1 MCTNTYRD
9 ASFIKVG
16 KTFLQLCVQNLLWNH
31 NEPWQADRKQT
42 EDANY
47 ECYFCFFP
55 TRALTLSWCFDRHKF
70 YLVDISKRSLTE
82 VTLHP
87 EAPHLSSSCS
97 QSETDSHQFMWESRG
112 RLLRNCFISGG
123 RVIQR
128 RHVLHIWVSGGA
140 RAALQLFGVKT
151 QEQVRY
157 CFTTSKATILRFFLL

>member
-1 MCTNTYRD
+1 MFTNTHRD

-31 NEPWQADRKQT
+31 DEPWQADRKQT
-42 EDANY
+42 EDVNY
-47 ECYFCFFP
+47 ADYSHFLSS
-55 TRALTLSWCFDRHKF
+55 ALKLSWCLDRHKF

-82 VTLHP
+82 LTLHP

-128 RHVLHIWVSGGA
+128 RHVLHIWCQGVPE
-140 RAALQLFGVKT
+140 QLG
-151 QEQVRY
+151 
-157 CFTTSKATILRFFLL
+157 SFLV